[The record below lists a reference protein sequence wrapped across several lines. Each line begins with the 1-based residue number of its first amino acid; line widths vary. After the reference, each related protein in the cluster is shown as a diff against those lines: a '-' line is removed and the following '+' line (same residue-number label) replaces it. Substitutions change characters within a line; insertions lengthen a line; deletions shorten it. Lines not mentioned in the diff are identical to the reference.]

1 MYIVQYGMY
10 IVQYRMYTVYYGM
23 YTVTYGMCIVHF
35 TIWNVYCAL
44 YNMECALYNMECAL
58 YKMEWT
64 LYSMECTLNKE
75 FTVYIVQFSITN
87 MLPVTY
93 TPRSVH
99 LSVPLG
105 TANLSS
111 QTHCPPRPRPC
122 CRIPSCPRGFSC
134 LMRFPSACSPVY

>member
-1 MYIVQYGMY
+1 MEYALCTLQ
-10 IVQYRMYTVYYGM
+10 
-23 YTVTYGMCIVHF
+23 YGMCIVHC
-35 TIWNVYCAL
+35 TIWNVHYTIWNVHCTRW
-44 YNMECALYNMECAL
+44 NEHCTVWNVH
-58 YKMEWT
+58 WT
-64 LYSMECTLNKE
+64 VNSMECTLNNKE
-75 FTVYIVQFSITN
+75 FTMYIVQFSITN

>member
-1 MYIVQYGMY
+1 MEYALCTLQ
-10 IVQYRMYTVYYGM
+10 
-23 YTVTYGMCIVHF
+23 YGMCIVHC
-35 TIWNVYCAL
+35 TIWNVHYTIWNVHCTRW
-44 YNMECALYNMECAL
+44 NEHCTVWNVH
-58 YKMEWT
+58 WT
-64 LYSMECTLNKE
+64 VNSMECTLNNKE
-75 FTVYIVQFSITN
+75 FTMYIVQFSITN

-105 TANLSS
+105 TTNLSS